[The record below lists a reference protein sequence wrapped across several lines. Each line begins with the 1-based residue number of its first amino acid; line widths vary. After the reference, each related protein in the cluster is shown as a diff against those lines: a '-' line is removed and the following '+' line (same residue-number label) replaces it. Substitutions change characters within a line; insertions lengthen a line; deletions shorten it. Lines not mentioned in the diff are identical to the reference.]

1 MRKHANDSQAL
12 NRSSF
17 PKSSAP
23 IKRAKGLVA
32 HFRLRANDPHLTDL
46 VAGELPLPFG
56 RTRSETRKLVAE
68 PAQIPTIA
76 VVALRRFLMAALTM

>member
-1 MRKHANDSQAL
+1 MSPPEFAVSKKRYMRKHANDSQAL

-32 HFRLRANDPHLTDL
+32 HFRLRANDL
-46 VAGELPLPFG
+46 VAG
-56 RTRSETRKLVAE
+56 
-68 PAQIPTIA
+68 
-76 VVALRRFLMAALTM
+76 